1 MTSDTRLRVAMVIL
15 YTMVVAG
22 AAFGVGYV
30 VFELG
35 DGGGEAGNEITQQNV
50 DQRIDALISAT
61 LDRFEGC
68 EPEFTRL
75 FRLVGQALTDQ
86 LSGSALERELRIAGA
101 QLLACAVV

>member
-1 MTSDTRLRVAMVIL
+1 MTSDRRLRFAMVVL

-22 AAFGVGYV
+22 AAFGVGYA

-35 DGGGEAGNEITQQNV
+35 DDGGEAGSEITQQNV
-50 DQRIDALISAT
+50 DERIDVLIAAT

-75 FRLVGQALTDQ
+75 FRLVGQHLADQ

-101 QLLACAVV
+101 QLLACAAV

>member
-1 MTSDTRLRVAMVIL
+1 MTSDTRIRFAMVIL

-22 AAFGVGYV
+22 AAFGVGYA

-35 DGGGEAGNEITQQNV
+35 DDRGQAGSEIAQQNV
-50 DQRIDALISAT
+50 DQRIDALTAAT

-68 EPEFTRL
+68 EPEFARL
-75 FRLVGQALTDQ
+75 FRLIGQVLTDQ

-101 QLLACAVV
+101 QLLACGAV